1 MVIAGVSDLMMASK
15 IRSAAAASRVAVTFA
30 GDAAGLLN
38 AARNGAPRLVLL
50 DLDDRRLNAVEVLSA
65 IRSDQALASLRVL
78 GFVSHVRAD
87 LIAAARQAGID
98 EVLARSA
105 FVARLPELLADPG
118 PTAGPAA
125 GDETA

>member
-15 IRSAAAASRVAVTFA
+15 IRSAAAGTGVEVRFVPDNAS
-30 GDAAGLLN
+30 LLE
-38 AARNGAPRLVLL
+38 AARAGGPGLVLL
-50 DLDDRRLNAVEVLSA
+50 DLDDRRIEPVAVLAA

-87 LIAAARQAGID
+87 RIAAAREAGID

-105 FVARLPELLADPG
+105 FVARLSDLLSREG
-118 PTAGPAA
+118 LGR
-125 GDETA
+125 